1 MIIAGGLVLLGVMLA
16 IGTLLDRRAVAAK
29 SFIPVWLAAAIVNMS
44 VGVVSAGYTVWQ
56 ELPIALVVFAVP
68 ALVAAVF
75 GWRRPGR

>member
-1 MIIAGGLVLLGVMLA
+1 
-16 IGTLLDRRAVAAK
+16 
-29 SFIPVWLAAAIVNMS
+29 VWLAAAIVNMS